1 MNNIFL
7 FGAGV
12 IVGIVVTFFV
22 RKTAIK
28 FRFVNYPNPIVPQHV
43 KPVAYFGGLAILI
56 AVSSVFIIIYF
67 FLGGLYSHFKTEKH
81 VLIAIIAGSIL
92 FTLFGIYDDLKQLKA
107 MTKFSGQLLLS
118 VIAVWMGLQASLFHT
133 DTLDK
138 LFSVFWIL
146 FVVNAVNFTDVSD
159 GLVSSIF
166 VATFLMIAL
175 LGPGINSFYL
185 VFASV
190 TTGFLFFNSPRASI
204 FLGDAGSHLIGFLL
218 AATGIAGTAERS
230 SFDAVVWLWL
240 ITAIPFFELIF
251 ITTIRIRKGL
261 PWWKGSPDHFSL
273 RMQAAG
279 LSRWQINILAIL
291 ITILTVTLACL
302 FTEFD
307 TAMKLATVFLILLLF
322 CICWKVLLKYEVKKN

>member
-118 VIAVWMGLQASLFHT
+118 
-133 DTLDK
+133 
-138 LFSVFWIL
+138 
-146 FVVNAVNFTDVSD
+146 
-159 GLVSSIF
+159 
-166 VATFLMIAL
+166 
-175 LGPGINSFYL
+175 
-185 VFASV
+185 
-190 TTGFLFFNSPRASI
+190 
-204 FLGDAGSHLIGFLL
+204 
-218 AATGIAGTAERS
+218 
-230 SFDAVVWLWL
+230 
-240 ITAIPFFELIF
+240 
-251 ITTIRIRKGL
+251 
-261 PWWKGSPDHFSL
+261 
-273 RMQAAG
+273 
-279 LSRWQINILAIL
+279 
-291 ITILTVTLACL
+291 
-302 FTEFD
+302 
-307 TAMKLATVFLILLLF
+307 
-322 CICWKVLLKYEVKKN
+322 